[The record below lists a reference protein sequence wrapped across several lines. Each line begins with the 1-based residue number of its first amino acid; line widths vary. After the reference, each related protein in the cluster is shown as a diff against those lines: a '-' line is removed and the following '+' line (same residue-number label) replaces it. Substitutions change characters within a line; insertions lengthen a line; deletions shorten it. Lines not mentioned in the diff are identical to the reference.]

1 MRQRLNIGL
10 LIDDIDAVFT
20 NEACKGAVL
29 AAKAI
34 DANMFI
40 FPGGYL
46 DHEDISDEH
55 LKYEYQYNTLFEF
68 ACNKHLDVLYIMM
81 GMIAGRVPD
90 NDKIA
95 FLEKFIGIPVVALY
109 TKMDG
114 YTSATFDNRI
124 GFSKAIRHLITE
136 HNAKKIGY
144 VSGPKTNVDA
154 MQRMDTFKRVLTE
167 ENIPIV
173 DDYIIYGNFEESSEG
188 IIRELVEQHPEI
200 EALVFANDRMAL
212 GGYRA
217 FQKMGIH
224 VGEDILVV
232 GFDNSVFAPTL
243 NPPLSTVEANA
254 SELSYQAVYN
264 AHHFL
269 KTQEMENME
278 VKTHFIKRASCGC
291 NKFDTEGISG
301 MLEFDHTTAKEDI
314 NLNAIHRFLFG
325 NYLKGGAIQRIK
337 DDISVFIKML
347 FDLADEQNVEKN
359 EKDLEVLFMQ
369 LINNSLLQYTTVEL
383 FFNLLIYMQQTL
395 TNRIDND
402 EDRLRM
408 VNTFSKMY
416 RDLAMSNCQIVQE
429 REQGLDRISHLINN
443 MTANMFLMENNI
455 EVPYDIALDN
465 LSSVGI
471 QSAYLYTYQNTIHH
485 ARGTAWTKP
494 NKILFKAYYDGD
506 KSYPVPEEQQL
517 LTTSKLFNNPF
528 IISDHARIMVL
539 SPLFSGDELF
549 GVLFSEVDYKDF
561 GNIASISFQ
570 ISAALKSF
578 LLLEQQQEIQA
589 RMSLN
594 LNQIKESNQR
604 LSVISQSDELTGLY
618 NRRGFLEHAQSII
631 RNKKNKGKH
640 GLIVYA
646 DMDNLKMI
654 NDKYGHDEGD
664 FALKEIAS
672 ILTDVFRRSDIVGR
686 LGGDEFTALALVNI
700 ENYENIM
707 RRRINEVTL
716 RHNKAAGKPY
726 PIEMSAGIYEFECN
740 ADINIY
746 DLLAASDDLLY
757 EDKKRRKTMRS

>member
-1 MRQRLNIGL
+1 MKQRLNIGL

-29 AAKAI
+29 AAKSI

-55 LKYEYQYNTLFEF
+55 LKYEYQYNTLFDF

-124 GFSKAIRHLITE
+124 GFSNAIRHLITG

-154 MQRMDTFKRVLTE
+154 MQRMDTFKRVLNE
-167 ENIPIV
+167 ESIPII

-188 IIRELVEQHPEI
+188 IIRELIEKHPEI

-264 AHHFL
+264 ARHFL
-269 KTQEMENME
+269 ETQKMENME

-291 NKFDTEGISG
+291 NRFDTEGISS
-301 MLEFDHTTAKEDI
+301 MLEFDHTTTKENI
-314 NLNAIHRFLFG
+314 NLSAIHRFLFG
-325 NYLKGGAIQRIK
+325 NYLKGSAIQRIK
-337 DDISVFIKML
+337 DDISVLIKLL
-347 FDLADEQNVEKN
+347 FDLADERNFEKY

-383 FFNLLIYMQQTL
+383 FFNFLIYMQQAL
-395 TNRIDND
+395 TNKIDNA
-402 EDRLRM
+402 EDKLRI

-416 RDLAMSNCQIVQE
+416 RDLAMSNCQIIQE

-443 MTANMFLMENNI
+443 MTANMFLMENSI
-455 EVPYDIALDN
+455 AVPYDIALNN
-465 LSSVGI
+465 LNNVGI
-471 QSAYLYTYQNTIHH
+471 HSAYLYTYQSVIHH
-485 ARGTAWTKP
+485 ARGTAWSKP
-494 NKILFKAYYDGD
+494 NKILFRAYYDGN
-506 KSYPVPEEQQL
+506 KSYPVPEEKQL
-517 LTTSKLFNNPF
+517 LATSKLFNNPY
-528 IISDHARIMVL
+528 IISDHARVMVL

-561 GNIASISFQ
+561 GNIAAISFQ

-589 RMSLN
+589 RMALN

-618 NRRGFLEHAQSII
+618 NRRGFLEHAQNII
-631 RNKKNKGKH
+631 RNRKNKGKH

-716 RHNKAAGKPY
+716 RHNKTAGKPY

-740 ADINIY
+740 ADIDIY
-746 DLLAASDDLLY
+746 DLLSASDDLLY

>member
-46 DHEDISDEH
+46 DHEDISEEH
-55 LKYEYQYNTLFEF
+55 LKYEYQYNTLFDF

-81 GMIAGRVPD
+81 GMIAGRVSD

-114 YTSATFDNRI
+114 YTSAIYDNRI
-124 GFSKAIRHLITE
+124 GFSNAIRHLITE

-154 MQRMDTFKRVLTE
+154 MQRMDTFKRVLNE

-188 IIRELVEQHPEI
+188 IIRELVEKHPEI

-217 FQKMGIH
+217 FEKMGIH
-224 VGEDILVV
+224 VGDDILVV

-264 AHHFL
+264 ARHFL
-269 KTQEMENME
+269 ETQKMENME

-301 MLEFDHTTAKEDI
+301 MLEFDHTTNKEDI
-314 NLNAIHRFLFG
+314 NLNTVHRFLFG
-325 NYLKGGAIQRIK
+325 NYLKGSAIQRIK
-337 DDISVFIKML
+337 DDISVLIKML
-347 FDLADEQNVEKN
+347 FDLADERNFEKY

-383 FFNLLIYMQQTL
+383 FFNFLIYMQQTL
-395 TNRIDND
+395 TNRIDGY
-402 EDRLRM
+402 EDKLRI

-443 MTANMFLMENNI
+443 MTANMFLMENSI
-455 EVPYDIALDN
+455 EVPYDIALNN
-465 LSSVGI
+465 LNSVGI
-471 QSAYLYTYQNTIHH
+471 HSAYLYTYQNTIHH
-485 ARGTAWTKP
+485 ARGTAWSKP

-517 LTTSKLFNNPF
+517 LVTGKLFNNPF

-549 GVLFSEVDYKDF
+549 GLLFSEVDYKDF

-578 LLLEQQQEIQA
+578 LLLEQQQEIQT
-589 RMSLN
+589 RMALN

-618 NRRGFLEHAQSII
+618 NRRGFLEHAQNII
-631 RNKKNKGKH
+631 RSKKNQGKH

-716 RHNKAAGKPY
+716 RHNKVAGKPY

-740 ADINIY
+740 ADVDIY
-746 DLLAASDDLLY
+746 DLLSASDELLY

>member
-1 MRQRLNIGL
+1 MKQRLNIGL

-167 ENIPIV
+167 ENIPII

>member
-144 VSGPKTNVDA
+144 VSGPRTNVDA

-167 ENIPIV
+167 ENIPII

-217 FQKMGIH
+217 FQKMGIQ

-291 NKFDTEGISG
+291 NKFDTEGISD
-301 MLEFDHTTAKEDI
+301 MLEFDHTTAKEDL
-314 NLNAIHRFLFG
+314 NLNAIHKFLFG

-337 DDISVFIKML
+337 DDISVLMKML
-347 FDLADEQNVEKN
+347 FDLADERNFEKN

-395 TNRIDND
+395 TNRIDNN
-402 EDRLRM
+402 EDRLRI

-517 LTTSKLFNNPF
+517 LTTNKLFNNPF

-539 SPLFSGDELF
+539 SPLFSGEELF

-631 RNKKNKGKH
+631 HNKKNNGKH

-654 NDKYGHDEGD
+654 NDKFGHDEGD

-740 ADINIY
+740 TDINVY